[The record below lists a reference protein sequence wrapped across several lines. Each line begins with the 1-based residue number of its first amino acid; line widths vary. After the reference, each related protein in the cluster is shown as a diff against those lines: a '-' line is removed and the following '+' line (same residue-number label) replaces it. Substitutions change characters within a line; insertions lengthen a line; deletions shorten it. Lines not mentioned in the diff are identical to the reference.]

1 MKENFSEVA
10 EVRVGDFVAKSSVE
24 VSMDEENGFVRG
36 DEIVIENLKG
46 EVLYENLR
54 AFMPIKEDVVLL
66 RYADGFWTLVDG
78 KKKKSLH
85 RINLRI
91 GPKAILF
98 DERGKAHFSQENPH
112 YSKIVM

>member
-10 EVRVGDFVAKSSVE
+10 EVKVGDFVAKSSVE

-36 DEIVIENLKG
+36 DEISIENMKG

-54 AFMPIKEDVVLL
+54 AFMPVKKDVVLL
-66 RYADGFWTLVDG
+66 RYADGSWNLIIG
-78 KKKKSLH
+78 KKERALH
-85 RINLRI
+85 EINLRI

-98 DERGKAHFSQENPH
+98 DERGKAHFNAESPR
-112 YSKIVM
+112 YSKIIM